1 MYLSL
6 LSKDNKELFLDL
18 ILIIAKV
25 DRNFSDEEKGVINSY
40 CNEMG
45 ITYRDEK
52 KYSSV
57 EELINVIDE
66 STSMK
71 EKRIFI
77 FEAIGLAMADGD
89 FDGDERK
96 IILLASYVFALD
108 ESYVKECEVILTQY
122 YDFQNK
128 VNQLVLA

>member
-6 LSKDNKELFLDL
+6 LSNDNKELFLDL

-25 DRNFSDEEKGVINSY
+25 DNDFSD
-40 CNEMG
+40 
-45 ITYRDEK
+45 
-52 KYSSV
+52 

-66 STSMK
+66 LTSMK

-89 FDGDERK
+89 FDGDEKK

>member
-6 LSKDNKELFLDL
+6 LSNDNKELFLDL

-25 DRNFSDEEKGVINSY
+25 DNDFSDEEKGVINSY
-40 CNEMG
+40 CTEMG
-45 ITYRDEK
+45 ISYRDDER
-52 KYSSV
+52 YSSV

-77 FEAIGLAMADGD
+77 FEAIGLAMA
-89 FDGDERK
+89 ERK

-128 VNQLVLA
+128 VNQLILA